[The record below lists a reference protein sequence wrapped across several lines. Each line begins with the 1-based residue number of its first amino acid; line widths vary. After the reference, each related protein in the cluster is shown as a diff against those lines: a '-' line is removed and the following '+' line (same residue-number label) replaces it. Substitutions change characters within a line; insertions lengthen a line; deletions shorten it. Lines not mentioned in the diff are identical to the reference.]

1 MIALLPAAPTNVPG
15 SAEAQSIASSPL
27 FAIVVTLGAVAIV
40 FSAVVAVT
48 RWAIRRRNRVPNA
61 LQYAVLLLTVPKES
75 EELDQREREKD
86 FREQLAVAET
96 LFLSLGGIKPQRYAN
111 ILLNAWNN
119 FWYGRADH
127 LSFEIVA
134 QDGLIKF
141 YLAVPRHLQRLVE
154 LQIHAQYPHAHIE
167 EAQDY
172 NIFTAK
178 GAIHVGSF
186 GLAKRSVFPL
196 RTYKKLDTDP
206 LSAITNTL
214 SKLQPDEGAAIQLLI
229 RPAPNGWQRQGQKIA
244 TDIHHGKKVNQAL
257 GASAGGFRGAMLG
270 VAKTLPSSFKKT
282 SEEDMREQ
290 QMGPR
295 LLTPMEQELV
305 KSLEEKASKY
315 GFDVNLRVVTSSPR
329 PDQARMHLLN
339 ITNAFSQYT
348 AQESGNA
355 FRRRRIYRP
364 SSFTRDFI
372 FRHFRESE
380 KFILNTEEVTSLYHL
395 PLPSMETPNILWL
408 QARSAPPPVN
418 LPNEG
423 IVLGTSVYRG
433 VKRDVRIKR
442 DDRRRHVYII
452 GTTGSGKSVLMSE
465 MVKQDIANGEGVAV
479 VDPHGSLIE
488 DILMSVP
495 KSRAD
500 DVVIFD
506 PSDTERP
513 VGLNMLEAGTPEE
526 TDFAVQEMIAI
537 FMKLFPPEMI
547 GPMFEHNMRNAM
559 LTLMADKENPG
570 TIAEIPRMFT
580 DKQFQDYKVSKVTDP
595 VVRAFWEKEMAKT
608 TDFHKSEML
617 GYLISKVGRFVENAM
632 MRNIIGQ
639 PQSGFNVRE
648 IMDQGKILL
657 VNLSKGKTG
666 EVNSSLLGLII
677 VSKLQMAALSR
688 ADMPESQRRDFFLYI
703 DEFQNFI
710 TDSIATILSEARKY
724 KLDLTLAHQYLGQLS
739 VGQDTKIRDA
749 VLGNVGTMISFRVG
763 VEDAE
768 ILAKQYAPV
777 FTPFD
782 LVNISRFNAYFRLL
796 IDNTAAKGFNVAT
809 HPPTKGRPEM
819 AAAIKQLS
827 RLKYGRDRASIESEI
842 LERSRL
848 GASSAAPVAGLSDR
862 R

>member
-1 MIALLPAAPTNVPG
+1 MNPLLPAT
-15 SAEAQSIASSPL
+15 EAQSLTSSPL
-27 FAIVVTLGAVAIV
+27 FTIVVVMGGVAAVFAL
-40 FSAVVAVT
+40 VVAVT
-48 RWAIRRRNRVPNA
+48 RWGIRRRNRVPNA

-75 EELDQREREKD
+75 EEVDQREREKD

-96 LFLSLGGIKPQRYAN
+96 LYLSLGGIKAQRYAN
-111 ILLNAWNN
+111 IIVNAWNN

-127 LSFEIVA
+127 LALEIVA

-141 YLAVPRHLQRLVE
+141 FLAVPRHLQDLVE

-167 EAQDY
+167 EVQDY
-172 NIFTAK
+172 NIFHARGT
-178 GAIHVGSF
+178 IQVGSF
-186 GLAKRSVFPL
+186 ALAKRSLFPL

-214 SKLQPDEGAAIQLLI
+214 SKLQPDEGAAIQLMI
-229 RPAPNGWQRQGQKIA
+229 RPTPQGWQRAAQKLA
-244 TDIHHGKKVNQAL
+244 LDIQHGKKASQASS
-257 GASAGGFRGAMLG
+257 GAAGGFFGALMS
-270 VAKTLPSSFKKT
+270 VAKVIPSSLKKT
-282 SEEDMREQ
+282 SEEEMREKQ
-290 QMGPR
+290 SGPR
-295 LLTPMEQELV
+295 WLTPMEQELV

-315 GFDVNLRVVTSSPR
+315 GFDVNLRVVTSSPQ
-329 PDQARMHLLN
+329 PEQARMHLLN

-348 AQESGNA
+348 ALESGNS
-355 FRRRRIYRP
+355 FRRRRIYRR
-364 SSFTRDFI
+364 SAFIRDFI
-372 FRHFRESE
+372 FRHFRERE

-418 LPNEG
+418 LPSEG

-433 VKRDVRIKR
+433 VKHPVRIKL

-488 DILMSVP
+488 EILMSIP

-506 PSDTERP
+506 PSDIDRP
-513 VGLNMLEAGTPEE
+513 VGLNMLEASTPEE

-559 LTLMADKENPG
+559 LTLMADKESPG

-580 DKQFQDYKVSKVTDP
+580 DKEFQQYKVSKVTDP

-617 GYLISKVGRFVENAM
+617 GYLISKVGRFVENSM

-677 VSKLQMAALSR
+677 VSKLQMAALAR
-688 ADMPESQRRDFFLYI
+688 ADMAESQRRDFFLYI

-739 VGQDTKIRDA
+739 VGQDTKILDA
-749 VLGNVGTMISFRVG
+749 VLGNVGTMITFRVG

-768 ILAKQYAPV
+768 VLAKQYAPV

-796 IDNTAAKGFNVAT
+796 IDGTASKGFNVAT
-809 HPPTKGRPEM
+809 QPPSKGRPEM
-819 AAAIKQLS
+819 ATAIKQLS
-827 RLKYGRDRASIESEI
+827 RLKYGRDRATIEGEI
-842 LERSRL
+842 LERSNL
-848 GASSAAPVAGLSDR
+848 GAISATPLPEPHERVS
-862 R
+862 